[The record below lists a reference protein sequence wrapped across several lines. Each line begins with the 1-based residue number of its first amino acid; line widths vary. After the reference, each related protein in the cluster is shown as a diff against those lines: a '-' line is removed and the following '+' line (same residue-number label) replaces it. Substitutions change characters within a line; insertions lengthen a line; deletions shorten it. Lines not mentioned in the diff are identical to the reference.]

1 MDKLRSG
8 KYSRE
13 ASLNLLRQPAER
25 CRQMLYA
32 FIRQAGRDGL
42 RNLITF
48 TLKCQRLIQGQK
60 FQKAQGEEV
69 IQLLGINLLARP
81 SPGAFWNFCPW
92 MSRWHFSVKGYNRA

>member
-32 FIRQAGRDGL
+32 FIR
-42 RNLITF
+42 
-48 TLKCQRLIQGQK
+48 
-60 FQKAQGEEV
+60 
-69 IQLLGINLLARP
+69 RP
-81 SPGAFWNFCPW
+81 DATD
-92 MSRWHFSVKGYNRA
+92 YAI